1 MNVEC
6 TWLIPDSYVDETE
19 GYTTIS
25 DGSEDFCIFIIKSFD
40 FYDDAAKTKL
50 VDELTDGIDESI
62 LHAECD
68 IFEGANYYLTIEF
81 DQEERAYA
89 CLGYKVGD
97 CSVLKFAAT
106 AASQFGLHKLKM
118 AIKGIKEKD
127 QVYN

>member
-6 TWLIPDSYVDETE
+6 AWVIADSYVDENE

-40 FYDDAAKTKL
+40 FYDDAAKYKL

-62 LHAECD
+62 LNAECE
-68 IFEGANYYLTIEF
+68 IFEGTNYYLTIEF
-81 DQEERAYA
+81 DQEESAYA
-89 CLGYKVGD
+89 CLGYKIGD

-106 AASQFGLHKLKM
+106 ALNQFGLHKLKR
-118 AIKGIKEKD
+118 AVKGIQEKD
-127 QVYN
+127 QVYH